1 MSEKDLIKLY
11 KPEIKNYTEVLWKN
25 SDTYKEKPYSILP
38 EWFSRIMLKRGEGM
52 LRIAMGIN
60 QPYVIFPEYSPNFS
74 MIVYKKEENEAIK
87 RLKRLQMRYFD
98 NISAPKADEYAK
110 LASSIFTMQ
119 VTQDKQKNVI
129 KLEDDILIIFSFPTE
144 QLRSV
149 LITLG
154 VDPNIKF

>member
-1 MSEKDLIKLY
+1 
-11 KPEIKNYTEVLWKN
+11 
-25 SDTYKEKPYSILP
+25 
-38 EWFSRIMLKRGEGM
+38 M
-52 LRIAMGIN
+52 LRIAMGVN

-74 MIVYKKEENEAIK
+74 LIVYKKEENDVIK

-98 NISAPKADEYAK
+98 DVSAPKADEYAK

-129 KLEDDILIIFSFPTE
+129 KLEDDILLLFSFPTE